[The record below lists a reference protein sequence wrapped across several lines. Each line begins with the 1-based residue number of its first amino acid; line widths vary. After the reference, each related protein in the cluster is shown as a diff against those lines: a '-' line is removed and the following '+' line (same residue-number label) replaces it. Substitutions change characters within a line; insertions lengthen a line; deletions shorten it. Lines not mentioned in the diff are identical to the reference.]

1 MLLFWILTFA
11 VFFVD
16 QMMKFYI
23 KNNVVEFFKVD
34 TIIPFLKITHIKNFG
49 AALGIL
55 SNNRWFIAIITLAFI
70 IYLLYLVVI
79 KGIKNKLFLLSA
91 AFIVG
96 GGVSNLF
103 DRILQGYVVDYLS
116 VSFFPPVCNLADYFI
131 SAGVILLCI
140 YIFKSEKN
148 K

>member
-34 TIIPFLKITHIKNFG
+34 TIIPFLKITHVKNFG
-49 AALGIL
+49 VALGLFSGGSWLLVAITG
-55 SNNRWFIAIITLAFI
+55 SFIMYF
-70 IYLLYLVVI
+70 LYLVII
-79 KGIKNKLFLLSA
+79 KKIENKLFLLSA

-103 DRILQGYVVDYLS
+103 DRISQGYVVDYLS